1 MTLER
6 LRAELSGE
14 PDASVLDTVDHLLDK
29 GCVVTGSL
37 VLGLAQV
44 DLIYV
49 ELSLLLCSAE
59 RVLGTDGPR

>member
-14 PDASVLDTVDHLLDK
+14 PDASVLDMVDHLLDK

-44 DLIYV
+44 DLVYV

-59 RVLGTDGPR
+59 RVLGPDGAR

>member
-14 PDASVLDTVDHLLDK
+14 PDASMLDMVDHLLDK
-29 GCVVTGSL
+29 GCVVTGNL

-49 ELSLLLCSAE
+49 ELSLLVCSAE
-59 RVLGTDGPR
+59 RLLDAGGPE